1 MRLWRDDSKGFVS
14 KILLLCVEV
23 CYGRCEIMPD
33 MCLWDCDCVVGNIT
47 GSLSNF

>member
-23 CYGRCEIMPD
+23 CYWLCKIMHD
-33 MCLWDCDCVVGNIT
+33 VCLWDCDYVDDIT
-47 GSLSNF
+47 VSLSNF

>member
-23 CYGRCEIMPD
+23 CYGLCEIIHD
-33 MCLWDCDCVVGNIT
+33 VCLWDWDCVLGDIT
-47 GSLSNF
+47 VSLSNF